1 MMPLSLALYRNKT
14 ILLILQ
20 EKTLLLTNLLTKG
33 VEQMGAEENFINMLM
48 GFFFLCNAVSFE
60 NVFHLPKIIARFAS
74 ELAAKRVF
82 PLVVPYWQ

>member
-1 MMPLSLALYRNKT
+1 
-14 ILLILQ
+14 
-20 EKTLLLTNLLTKG
+20 
-33 VEQMGAEENFINMLM
+33 MGAEENFINMLM